1 MIWKVLLDQEIQY
14 VSRFGNQIIIEEILF
29 GRLFVKK
36 DRMKK
41 SSNFCQMAIW
51 AWESATFHDFWLENF
66 SRLGWHTFSLWRN
79 VGLSLNLTFVNR
91 KTSLT
96 VINPLKVENCKTHL
110 TNEVDQVKIKMNC
123 WKFFSFH
130 VDFFK
135 YLKYEKQKYKSER
148 NQVCYVLIEKFLKYG
163 SCFQ

>member
-1 MIWKVLLDQEIQY
+1 MIWKVLLDQEIQC

-36 DRMKK
+36 DSRKK

-66 SRLGWHTFSLWRN
+66 ILGWHTFSLWRN
-79 VGLSLNLTFVNR
+79 VGLSLNLTFVNW

-110 TNEVDQVKIKMNC
+110 TNEVDQDQNELLK
-123 WKFFSFH
+123 KFSSFH
-130 VDFFK
+130 VDFSTSLYSTYAQCENFM
-135 YLKYEKQKYKSER
+135 S
-148 NQVCYVLIEKFLKYG
+148 FLSFRYCWD
-163 SCFQ
+163 S